1 MTFVFGFFVS
11 LVCGVFC
18 IKFLEK
24 NLNSY
29 IFFQESLAVVYT
41 TSRPGQYT
49 IYEPVIRLKGQVK
62 TVPSQRPFS
71 LKEVQSNV
79 LDSHHLKALQPVEYK
94 TLQSILHEIGGT
106 GAFVFL
112 FARVRGLEEGCVC
125 ICSPI

>member
-1 MTFVFGFFVS
+1 MLAFCILGMCV
-11 LVCGVFC
+11 GVC

-24 NLNSY
+24 NNFFNLL
-29 IFFQESLAVVYT
+29 FFQESLAVVYT
-41 TSRPGQYT
+41 TSCPGQYT

-71 LKEVQSNV
+71 LKEVQSHV

-112 FARVRGLEEGCVC
+112 FARVRGLEERGVC
-125 ICSPI
+125 MCSSL